1 MRDRLKCVGL
11 LAALLVVVMGCGSG
25 EDEQGGESNSSKAA
39 RQGEGF
45 SATEPRDNED
55 PPFALWHVVE
65 GLRAGQEAPVHR
77 ADGGGRVWL
86 DSALSLEDPEPG
98 APVVAG
104 TAGRW
109 TFGFEAGE
117 LGIAEGGLILFRV
130 SPYWRWSQPW
140 CLPSGAEAGT
150 VVDPMALAMQ
160 PGLTEVTWDAEGLEF
175 EIYAVKQGVVM
186 RVGGRAMQAGEQVQV
201 VYGAGGAG
209 AKADD
214 FAERGAPFWFAVD
227 GDGDGFPHLL
237 PEPARTDVIA
247 GPPAQLVALVTSCL
261 SPGEPGRLTVAVLDS
276 VGSVVRSFEGR
287 ARLVDS
293 HPSLGLP
300 DELVFTPEDEG
311 SRTIEL
317 RPQDEGVFRL
327 IVEGPEGLSAL
338 SNPLVVL
345 EGLEGIL
352 WADFHGHSQISDG
365 TGTPADYY
373 AYARDVAAL
382 DVVALTDHDHWG
394 ERKLDTD
401 PETWELIRDTVR
413 EFHDPGRFVALLGY
427 EWTSWIHGHRHVLGF
442 DEELSLNVL
451 SSMDPAYETPRQL
464 WDALEGQPAL
474 TFAHHSAGG
483 PIATNWTYR
492 PDPILE
498 PVTEIVSVHGVS
510 EALDAEHAIYSPRP
524 GNFVRDVLD
533 EGMRFGF
540 IGSGDSHDGHPGL
553 PQLSNPSGIGGLAA
567 ILTEDATREGVLTA
581 MRQRRVYATS
591 GARIVLRCS
600 LDGHRMGS
608 TLSADEAKGELA
620 LLVYGTA
627 PVRAVDL
634 IRSGEVVETVL
645 PEGELAFDFAMSWDL
660 TDLQPGEYVYVRV
673 LQVDGEQVW
682 SSPFYV
688 E

>member
-1 MRDRLKCVGL
+1 
-11 LAALLVVVMGCGSG
+11 MGCGPDAG
-25 EDEQGGESNSSKAA
+25 EQGGE
-39 RQGEGF
+39 QGNAGKTSGPGGDAW
-45 SATEPRDNED
+45 SATEPRDVVD
-55 PPFALWHVVE
+55 PPFARWDVVE

-86 DSALSLEDPEPG
+86 ESALSLGDSEPG

-150 VVDPMALAMQ
+150 VIDPMALAMQ
-160 PGLTEVTWDAEGLEF
+160 PGLTEVNWDAEGLALEV
-175 EIYAVKQGVVM
+175 YAVKQGVVM
-186 RVGGRAMQAGEQVQV
+186 LVGGRAMQAGEQVQV
-201 VYGAGGAG
+201 VYGAGAAG
-209 AKADD
+209 AHADD
-214 FAERGAPFWFAVD
+214 FAEQGAPFWFAVD

-237 PEPARTDVIA
+237 AEPARTDVVA
-247 GPPAQLVALVTSCL
+247 GPPAQLVAILTSCL
-261 SPGEPGRLTVAVLDS
+261 APGEQGRLTVAVLES
-276 VGSVVRSFEGR
+276 VGSVARSFEGSI
-287 ARLVDS
+287 RLVDS

-300 DELVFTPEDEG
+300 DALMFAAADEG

-317 RPQDEGVFRL
+317 RPQDEGVFRV
-327 IVEGPEGLSAL
+327 IAEGPDKLAAL

-345 EGLEGIL
+345 EGLEGVL
-352 WADFHGHSQISDG
+352 WADLHGHSQISDG

-442 DEELSLNVL
+442 DEDLSLRVL
-451 SSMDPAYETPRQL
+451 SSMDPDYETPRQL
-464 WDALEGQPAL
+464 WDALAGQPVL

-483 PIATNWTYR
+483 PIATNWTFH

-553 PQLSNPSGIGGLAA
+553 PQLSNPSGVGGLAA
-567 ILTEDATREGVLTA
+567 ILTDDATREGVLTA

-608 TLSADEAKGELA
+608 ALSADEAQGELA

-627 PVRAVDL
+627 PLRAVDL
-634 IRSGEVVETVL
+634 IRSGEVVETVI
-645 PEGELAFDFAMSWDL
+645 PEGELVFDFAMSWDL
-660 TDLQPGEYVYVRV
+660 TDLEPGEYLYVRV
-673 LQVDGEQVW
+673 LQADGEQAW